1 MQGVVNGGTW
11 SSTRW
16 TIGSGTGAET
26 GCYGHNNW
34 ASGTHTVDFTSNN
47 KNTVTAPGN
56 PTDYDVTYTA
66 YANNNC
72 SGPAGELILTNALK
86 VTAPGNNP
94 NLAERCGINLML
106 VLDES
111 GSIAS
116 SGATGA
122 VRNATKAFLGALSG
136 TGSKVSI
143 VDFSTSAAR
152 PIGYTTV
159 TASSI
164 SQTFTPYIDNT
175 NPGGPGY
182 NPSGWT
188 NWEAAF
194 DEVGKANGQGTKAD
208 LVVFMT
214 DGDPTARNSN
224 SGGAPLTGLTEG
236 DVTALQRA
244 EQESN
249 EVKLQGSHVFA
260 LGVGE
265 AVSNRRSA
273 NRLTAISGFEQ
284 YPGNPFGESD
294 FTLEDDFDQLAAA
307 LRQIVLELC
316 ESSVTVT
323 KLVDEGDGSFEPDA
337 GWDFTGSV
345 STTQGGYSW
354 VLPAPPP
361 DTGPRMET
369 TNEQG
374 VATFQWDTSNATAT
388 STLRLSEE
396 LQEGYDVR

>member
-1 MQGVVNGGTW
+1 MIVLTTSIFALAAWPSVAAADVTLSNGKIGGATSTSSPPGGVLPASVQGVVNSGTW

-16 TIGSGTGAET
+16 TIGSGTGSET
-26 GCYGHNNW
+26 GCYEHSNW

-56 PTDYDVTYTA
+56 PTNYDVTYTA
-66 YANNNC
+66 YTDNSC
-72 SGPAGELILTNALK
+72 SGQAGEFILTNALH
-86 VTAPGNNP
+86 VTAPGTNP

-136 TGSKVSI
+136 TGSRVSI
-143 VDFSTSAAR
+143 IDFSTSAAR
-152 PIGYTTV
+152 PILYTTV
-159 TASSI
+159 TADSI
-164 SQTFTPYIDNT
+164 SQTFVPYIDNT

-214 DGDPTARNSN
+214 DGDPTARNKD
-224 SGGAPLTGLTEG
+224 GGGEITGLTEG

-249 EVKLQGSHVFA
+249 EVKLPPTGSPPGIEGLARLRAGGRPGGAKSQERQPAEGGLRVRPIPRQPVRR
-260 LGVGE
+260 VGFH
-265 AVSNRRSA
+265 AHGGLRPAGGGATPDRP
-273 NRLTAISGFEQ
+273 R
-284 YPGNPFGESD
+284 
-294 FTLEDDFDQLAAA
+294 A
-307 LRQIVLELC
+307 LRVL
-316 ESSVTVT
+316 
-323 KLVDEGDGSFEPDA
+323 GDRHQ
-337 GWDFTGSV
+337 V
-345 STTQGGYSW
+345 GG
-354 VLPAPPP
+354 
-361 DTGPRMET
+361 
-369 TNEQG
+369 
-374 VATFQWDTSNATAT
+374 
-388 STLRLSEE
+388 
-396 LQEGYDVR
+396 